1 MISYRVFTKDVP
13 QGNPP
18 SSCVTT
24 RFLPACGWLL
34 WRLGDL
40 CHGRS
45 ALFLFSLSLLG
56 YTSLSLCPPLLYIYM
71 SLLWYL
77 CLCLQPTRTPGG
89 LPDRGR
95 RNTQTYVYIWICVFF
110 HPYLLW
116 AFGIYKHIDIYIYI
130 YIYLKIFIYGH
141 CEGYGYRYIYICLM
155 YIWASVFSTRTC
167 MGVTYIYLYIHCYIV
182 VYLYLYL
189 DTLKGIDTIDI
200 HICVYIFTC
209 GCLSESH

>member
-130 YIYLKIFIYGH
+130 YIYI
-141 CEGYGYRYIYICLM
+141 
-155 YIWASVFSTRTC
+155 
-167 MGVTYIYLYIHCYIV
+167 
-182 VYLYLYL
+182 
-189 DTLKGIDTIDI
+189 
-200 HICVYIFTC
+200 
-209 GCLSESH
+209 